1 MLFSIFYLVLLMGF
15 SIRKTVILIV
25 IFLIIL
31 NPTSTSYLKA
41 ANTCEKVSTSY
52 LMENL
57 TKMNLD
63 FIMPNDV
70 ISEDEE
76 IGNQEVFWSVDIGA
90 RMYVQKLSTL
100 LSVGE
105 KCYVYMANETIAAI
119 GESTAISRCNFYR
132 NGFDDVIYDKNV
144 EFMGHPDGRFGDIDG
159 DPKVTIFI
167 VDTKGSGGFYLQKD
181 EIATHPYSNL
191 REMIYI
197 DQRFATSP
205 VALMTIMH
213 EFNHL
218 IWFNNEMDEGHFLLE
233 GAAEFS
239 VFYAG
244 YTSDWGN
251 LTGYT
256 NLFSENHQ
264 QSLLSFHLIEGR
276 PLMEDYGKS
285 YLFILYLVEQFG
297 IDFLSNLVLA
307 QQDGPLGVDYALEE
321 TGSNAT
327 FNEVFFDWITACS
340 IDSEDYANGK
350 YGFINVDF
358 TVVPNDVISNYPL
371 QRNDVIHY
379 PYGFHVKKLVQPP
392 DNFTFSITNPYPSY
406 SLGVSIALHDQ
417 SGWHVN
423 QLLHSES
430 SELIS
435 INVSGQE
442 ISEAYIVTSL
452 MQENTPTSFI
462 DFIDVGN
469 ETYLTLDYLIVEG
482 HDQTSKVNGYLLG
495 IVFSM
500 IVILY
505 SKKIIKRKK

>member
-76 IGNQEVFWSVDIGA
+76 VGNQEVFWSLDIGSG
-90 RMYVQKLSTL
+90 MYVQKLATL

-119 GESTAISRCNFYR
+119 GESIAISRCNYYR
-132 NGFDDVIYDKNV
+132 NDFDDVIYDKNI

-167 VDTKGSGGFYLQKD
+167 VDTNGSGGFYLQKD
-181 EIATHPYSNL
+181 EIDTHPYSNL

-197 DQRFATSP
+197 DQRFSTSP

-239 VFYAG
+239 IFYAG
-244 YTSDWGN
+244 YTYDWGN
-251 LTGYT
+251 LTGHT

-264 QSLLSFHLIEGR
+264 QSLLSFHLIGGR

-307 QQDGPLGVDYALEE
+307 HPDGPLGVDFALNE
-321 TGSNAT
+321 TGSNAK
-327 FNEVFFDWITACS
+327 FNDVFLNWITTCS
-340 IDSEDYANGK
+340 IDSESFALGK

-358 TVVPNDVISNYPL
+358 TVIPDDVISNYPL
-371 QRNDVIHY
+371 QRSDVIHY

-392 DNFTFSITNPYPSY
+392 DNFTFSITNPYPTFSM
-406 SLGVSIALHDQ
+406 GISIAIHNQ
-417 SGWHVN
+417 NGWHVM
-423 QLLHSES
+423 QSLHSEN

-435 INVSGQE
+435 INVSGEE
-442 ISEAYIVTSL
+442 ITEAYITTSL
-452 MQENTPTSFI
+452 MLENTPEIFI
-462 DFIDVGN
+462 DFIDVGD
-469 ETYLTLDYLIVEG
+469 ETYLTLDYLIIEG
-482 HDQTSKVNGYLLG
+482 HDQTSKVNNYLLAF
-495 IVFSM
+495 VFSM

-505 SKKIIKRKK
+505 STKIIKRKK